1 MGAQEIIA
9 AIKGGLLQSERLL
22 KLDTPL
28 GSDVLLPQRVV
39 GHSRIGRNYEF
50 TLDTVSTTD
59 NIELKKLIAQ
69 PVTLW
74 IQQTDQSYAPHH
86 GYVHTA
92 RRLGSDSAITSY
104 QIGFVSWMHFLRFR
118 KDARIWQD
126 KTVDEILTDVF
137 NMHPQA
143 QGAFRFSLRNPLP
156 QRSFCVQF
164 EDDWNFC
171 QRLMET
177 EGLFGYFEQATDGK
191 SHTLVVTDDISTL
204 QPLSPQTVDFYRS
217 GTNSETDAFVQW
229 SGTRTLQS
237 TSLITRT
244 FDYKAP
250 SPAANPKGT
259 ATPTLST
266 QGDLPQQAEVY
277 EYTGAYSY
285 AKQNRGDQLS
295 KVRME
300 EWESRAKRFS
310 GVGAVRRVDAGR
322 WFELT
327 NHPDHGAGSAQERQF
342 AVIAVEW
349 VIENNLPVSSGT
361 TDFPHSLKQKI
372 AAARAQHANNP
383 TLVVKAT
390 DGSEGFFMATVEAQR
405 KAIPFRSPFEHEKP
419 EMHMQTAT
427 VVGPANEEVYTDQL
441 NRIKVQMHWDRL
453 NPGDENASCWIR
465 VAQSDAG
472 GSYGGVHV
480 PRIGEEVIVSFLD
493 GDCDRPIV
501 TGRVYNGAKTP
512 DWHSNGI
519 LSGYKSKEYQGSG
532 YNQMVMDDATG
543 QNRMQLYS
551 SSTNAQLHLG
561 YLIAQNGN
569 SRGAYLGSG
578 FDLKSD
584 AYGAVRAAQ
593 GLYVTTHPAN
603 GTSSQPLDVRD
614 ANSQLTNSESVI
626 EALSRASETH
636 QAESLNEGHD
646 ALKSFTDATQNSVS
660 GATGSGGNTAGGG
673 TGSANAFKEPIMLF
687 ATPAGI
693 AISTQK
699 SAHITAT
706 EHVNL
711 VSGQSTHIATGKS
724 LLASVGEKI
733 SLFVQNAGM
742 KLFAAK
748 GKVEIQS
755 QSDNVEL
762 TAQKTFRLLSA
773 TEKIEAAADQEILLT
788 SGGAYIRIAGG
799 NIDIHAPGMVDVKG
813 AQHSF
818 NGPTSQGYPLP
829 SARPDQPGQLE
840 LLHQYANGEPVK
852 GGQFS
857 VLDANGG
864 VLRQGALDANG
875 RMTVSGLPPGV
886 AQVQFGADPR
896 DPSQPANY
904 FKSMNWPAE
913 PLNASGDAAAASQMA
928 SFLPAA
934 ASSTSGAA
942 AAAGSSGVA
951 ASAASALASTAK
963 GAVGSAVGGAS
974 QLASLANIAS
984 QGSGGLTSMAKS
996 QATGYAQ
1003 NALTKALPSGASAA
1017 VSQASQAASTA
1028 KEISSIAQSA
1038 RSALPAINGIV

>member
-1 MGAQEIIA
+1 MGAQDIIA
-9 AIKGGLLQSERLL
+9 AIKGGLAQSDRLL

-28 GSDVLLPQRVV
+28 GTDVLLPQRLL
-39 GHSRIGRNYEF
+39 GHSRLGRDYEF
-50 TLDTVSTTD
+50 TLDVVSTND
-59 NIELKKLIAQ
+59 NIELKTLIAQ

-126 KTVDEILTDVF
+126 NSVDEILTDVF

-143 QGAFRFSLRNPLP
+143 QGAFRFELRNPLP
-156 QRSFCVQF
+156 QRSFCVQY

-171 QRLMET
+171 HRLMET
-177 EGLFGYFEQATDGK
+177 EGLFGYFEQAADGK
-191 SHTLVVTDDISTL
+191 SHTLVITDDIGSL
-204 QPLSPQTVDFYRS
+204 QPLSPQVVNFYRS

-237 TSLITRT
+237 TTLTTRT

-250 SPAANPKGT
+250 SAPANPKGT
-259 ATPTLST
+259 TIPTLTT
-266 QGDLPQQAEVY
+266 QGNLPQQAEVY
-277 EYTGAYSY
+277 EYTGAYTY
-285 AKQNRGDQLS
+285 GQQDRGDHLS

-300 EWESRAKRFS
+300 QWESQAKRFH
-310 GVGAVRRVDAGR
+310 GVGAVRRIDAGH
-322 WFELT
+322 WFELQ
-327 NHPDHGAGSAQERQF
+327 NHPEHDSGSQQDRQF
-342 AVIAVEW
+342 AVVDVEW
-349 VIENNLPVSSGT
+349 IIENNLPVSGGT
-361 TDFPHSLKQKI
+361 TDFPHSLKQTI
-372 AAARAQHANNP
+372 AAARAQHANDP
-383 TLVVKAT
+383 TLLIMAA

-405 KAIPFRSPFEHEKP
+405 KAIPFRSPLEHQKP
-419 EMHMQTAT
+419 RMHMQTAT
-427 VVGPANEEVYTDQL
+427 VVGPANEEVFTDQL

-453 NPGDENASCWIR
+453 NPGDENASCWMR
-465 VAQSDAG
+465 VVQSDTG
-472 GSYGGVHV
+472 GSYGAVHV

-493 GDCDRPIV
+493 GDCDKPLV

-543 QNRMQLYS
+543 QNRVQLYS
-551 SSTNAQLHLG
+551 TSADSQLHLG
-561 YLIAQNGN
+561 YLIAQTGN

-593 GLYVTTHPAN
+593 GMYVSTHPAT
-603 GTSSQPLDVRD
+603 GTSSQPLAVRE
-614 ANSQLTNSESVI
+614 ANNQLVNSESVI
-626 EALSRASETH
+626 ESLSQASETH
-636 QAESLNEGHD
+636 QAESLKDGYNS
-646 ALKSFTDATQNSVS
+646 LKSFTDATQKSVS

-673 TGSANAFKEPIMLF
+673 TGSANAFKEPIILF

-693 AISTQK
+693 AMSTQK
-699 SAHITAT
+699 SAHIAAT
-706 EHVNL
+706 EHINL

-748 GKVEIQS
+748 GKVEIKA
-755 QSDNVEL
+755 QSDNVEF

-788 SGGAYIRIAGG
+788 SGGAYIRISGG

-818 NGPTSQGYPLP
+818 NGPASQGYPLP
-829 SARPDQPGQLE
+829 AARPDQPGQLE

-864 VLRQGALDANG
+864 LLRQGALDANG

-886 AQVQFGADPR
+886 AQVQFGNDPR

-904 FKSMNWPAE
+904 FKSIKWPVE
-913 PLNASGDAAAASQMA
+913 PLSASGDAAAASQMA

-934 ASSTSGAA
+934 GGASSAAGTLGTAGATSTASSLASAAKGAMGAA
-942 AAAGSSGVA
+942 A
-951 ASAASALASTAK
+951 
-963 GAVGSAVGGAS
+963 GGAS
-974 QLASLANIAS
+974 QLSSLASMAS
-984 QGSGGLTSMAKS
+984 QGTSGLASMAKG
-996 QATGYAQ
+996 QATGFAQ
-1003 NALTKALPSGASAA
+1003 SALTKALPSEASAA
-1017 VSQASQAASTA
+1017 LSQASQAASAA
-1028 KEISSIAQSA
+1028 KEISTIAQSA
-1038 RSALPAINGIV
+1038 RTALPALKGIV